1 MPGLSPFSAALLIA
15 IAGTPSLALAA
26 GGAARDEA
34 PGSRRPSQRL
44 AQLPPALPALPEL
57 PPLPTGP
64 ATPTARQPQGEATPA
79 RLGLP
84 AREGERLLING
95 RAQRAR
101 WRWLGA
107 AGGPP
112 QQLWLPL
119 EVLQNQL
126 GVSSRSLSDGS
137 LDLEWFGAGL
147 QVPGSAQQ
155 SLDDEVALDAL
166 PLLQALGVT
175 LQQRGQELELR
186 LPGSRLLQVRSS
198 QQGRL
203 RRLVLDLSGAAV
215 VRQEGS
221 ALAVDIRASAA
232 QRQQLAEL
240 GLNSREAA
248 AGDLLL
254 QSRGQPA
261 QRVFTLG
268 SPARLV
274 IELPVEG
281 RAPAAASQPPIDAR
295 VRALLGQGLRWE
307 RLQRGDVRINAVRID
322 PRSGPLQLKPLA
334 GAQGMEGLQSLPQL
348 AQINGALVAIN
359 GGYFNRVRQLP
370 LGALKRDGQW
380 LSGPILNRGVA
391 AWNGRELPR
400 FGRLRLEEW
409 VQASGGPRLPVV
421 ALNSGYVQR
430 GISRYDRAWGP
441 AYRAL
446 SGQESAVLVRGGQV
460 VQQLGTADLER
471 GVPLSAGD
479 LLLVGRGGVTLPWP
493 LGSAVQL
500 SSRSSSALGA
510 AQQVVGG
517 GPLLLLDGRIVLN
530 GAAETFSAAFLRQG
544 APRTVLASDGRE
556 IWLITLEGL
565 QNAGPTLGEA
575 AQLLLQLGLRDAL
588 NLDGGSS
595 TGLVLG
601 GSQQVM
607 GRGVAGRVHNG
618 VGLTP

>member
-1 MPGLSPFSAALLIA
+1 MPGLPPLATVPLATVLLIA
-15 IAGTPSLALAA
+15 STGAPALALAA
-26 GGAARDEA
+26 GGP
-34 PGSRRPSQRL
+34 PGPGPNQRL
-44 AQLPPALPALPEL
+44 AQLPPALPELPEL
-57 PPLPTGP
+57 PPLP
-64 ATPTARQPQGEATPA
+64 AARQPQGEAAPA

-84 AREGERLLING
+84 ARDGERLTING
-95 RAQRAR
+95 KPQRAR

-147 QVPGSAQQ
+147 KVSANAQQ
-155 SLDDEVALDAL
+155 ALDDEVAIDAL
-166 PLLQALGVT
+166 PLLQTVGVE
-175 LQQRGQELELR
+175 LEQRGQELQLR
-186 LPGSRLLQVRSS
+186 LPGSALVQVRSG
-198 QQGRL
+198 QQGQL
-203 RRLVLDLSGAAV
+203 RRLVLDLAGPAV

-221 ALAVDIRASAA
+221 GLLVDIRASAA
-232 QRQQLAEL
+232 QRQQLAGL
-240 GLNSREAA
+240 GLKGSESP
-248 AGDLLL
+248 GGGLLL
-254 QSRGQPA
+254 QSSGKPA
-261 QRVFTLG
+261 RRVFTLG
-268 SPARLV
+268 GPPRLV

-281 RAPAAASQPPIDAR
+281 GAAGPVAQPPIDGR
-295 VRALLGQGLRWE
+295 VRALLGNGLRWD
-307 RLQRGDVRINAVRID
+307 RLQRGDVRINAVRIE

-334 GAQGMEGLQSLPQL
+334 AAQGMEGLQTLPEL
-348 AQINGALVAIN
+348 AQVNGALVAIN
-359 GGYFNRVRQLP
+359 GGYFNRVRRLP

-391 AWNGRELPR
+391 AWSGRELPR

-409 VQASGGPRLPVV
+409 VQGPGGPRLPVV

-430 GISRYDRAWGP
+430 GVSRYDRAWGP
-441 AYRAL
+441 SYRAL
-446 SGQESAVLVRGGQV
+446 SGQENAVLVRGGQV
-460 VQQLGTADLER
+460 VQQLGPGELER
-471 GVPLSAGD
+471 GVPLAAGD
-479 LLLVGRGGVTLPWP
+479 LLLVGRGGVTLPWS

-517 GPLLLLDGRIVLN
+517 GPLLLQDGGIVLN

-556 IWLITLEGL
+556 LWLITLEGIEG
-565 QNAGPTLGEA
+565 AGPTLGET
-575 AQLLLQLGLRDAL
+575 AQLLRQLGLRDAL

>member
-1 MPGLSPFSAALLIA
+1 V
-15 IAGTPSLALAA
+15 
-26 GGAARDEA
+26 
-34 PGSRRPSQRL
+34 
-44 AQLPPALPALPEL
+44 PPPLPEL
-57 PPLPTGP
+57 PPLPASRNRPEPLQPGASP
-64 ATPTARQPQGEATPA
+64 RAGALTASPA

-84 AREGERLLING
+84 AREGDRLTING
-95 RAQRAR
+95 RSQRAR

-107 AGGPP
+107 AGTTP

-147 QVPGSAQQ
+147 KVPAGAQQ
-155 SLDDEVALDAL
+155 ALDDEVALDAL
-166 PLLQALGVT
+166 PLLQALGVQVQERGSE
-175 LQQRGQELELR
+175 LQLG
-186 LPGSRLLQVRSS
+186 LPGSGLVQVRSS
-198 QQGRL
+198 QQGSV
-203 RRLVLDLSGAAV
+203 RRLVLDLDGPAL

-221 ALAVDIRASAA
+221 GLLVDIRASTA
-232 QRQQLAEL
+232 QRQQLAAL
-240 GLNSREAA
+240 GLNGRDG
-248 AGDLLL
+248 AGGGLLL
-254 QSRGQPA
+254 QSQGKPA
-261 QRVFTLG
+261 ERVFTLG

-274 IELPVEG
+274 IDLPVSG
-281 RAPAAASQPPIDAR
+281 AAPATAAQPPIDPR
-295 VRALLGQGLRWE
+295 VRAMLGRGLRWD
-307 RLQRGDVRINAVRID
+307 RLQRGDVRINAVRIE
-322 PRSGPLQLKPLA
+322 PHSAPLQLRPLA
-334 GAQGMEGLQSLPQL
+334 GAQGMEGLQTLPQL
-348 AQINGALVAIN
+348 AQVNGALVAIN
-359 GGYFNRVRQLP
+359 GGYFNRVRRLP

-391 AWNGRELPR
+391 AWNGRELPQ

-409 VQASGGPRLPVV
+409 VQSSGGPRLPVV

-430 GISRYDRAWGP
+430 GVSRYDRAWGP

-446 SGQESAVLVRGGQV
+446 SGQETGVLVRGGQV
-460 VQQLGTADLER
+460 VQQISSAALER
-471 GVPLSAGD
+471 GIPLAIGD
-479 LLLVGRGGVTLPWP
+479 LLLVGRGGVTLPWAV
-493 LGSAVQL
+493 GSAMQL
-500 SSRSSSALGA
+500 QSRSSSELGYA
-510 AQQVVGG
+510 RQVVGG
-517 GPLLLLDGRIVLN
+517 GPLLLQGGRIVLN

-556 IWLITLEGL
+556 IWLVTLEG
-565 QNAGPTLGEA
+565 QRGPGPTLGET
-575 AQLLLQLGLRDAL
+575 AQLLQQLGLRDAL